1 MTEEKK
7 VITIDNVEY
16 TEDQLTDQ
24 QKTMINHINS
34 LQQKI
39 GSAEFNLD
47 QLNVGRKAFVNMLA
61 DSLKP
66 SAELEEAE

>member
-1 MTEEKK
+1 MTAEDKK
-7 VITIDNVEY
+7 AVITINDVDY

-24 QKTMINHINS
+24 QKVIINHINS

-47 QLNVGRKAFVNMLA
+47 QLKVGKEAFVNMLTA
-61 DSLKP
+61 SLD
-66 SAELEEAE
+66 EVEE